1 MNIKKLFG
9 RVCSIL
15 TLIFLVQTQYM
26 FGQGDINVVIPE
38 ASLTNTVL
46 LLQDAKALNF
56 AKINAV
62 PGVPYFGM
70 YTTSVGIDLK
80 DDSGSPTSETI
91 AISLGVTARA
101 FFNLS
106 GFRFDV
112 VVPFSVT
119 VFGRVTLQQHQ
130 GGYKLVANLQGVRNF
145 NLTGTGWIDNYV
157 QDLANGF
164 IQHLPPI
171 SLVSETALLP
181 NTIGSYFTSG
191 TPTLKITNDAAI
203 LSLTL
208 SNLPRQIIA
217 RNNYDGNFNVG
228 QVEVKEGSNFVTYN
242 SPHTYF
248 APINSIQTLRANQGV
263 TSHNSNQYKYKNWN
277 QQITGR
283 EAFSI
288 QSNPFSFQVTSDL
301 VNTADFKQVVPATI
315 SNSLEGIATGGSLI
329 VNGISYSGSFNDY
342 LFKEGNGIT
351 TNVPNGTLGTDWS
364 FQGWSNGMT
373 TPQIN
378 FAPTSATTLIANWK
392 GRLLSSLAEASSQ
405 SGSQRR
411 FARDVTAQSVYYL
424 VYESAG
430 KIWLTYT
437 TNSGASWQPERF
449 IEDGTRPSLASSQEG
464 VALSYVVSDSE
475 GNSEVRVRAFSL
487 NPLTGALNEVNS
499 VTNLLPCTMNAVP
512 TTVWLGNDNSPT
524 SDAKPRYAVFYET
537 QGTTQQ
543 STQINGAVI
552 RLSMGSNTAELFTLS
567 NSQVSSANMQLYP
580 ASDHAVLPNA
590 LGSATIS
597 ARLVYRQR
605 SGSDGWLRYQPL
617 TFDFSSAYST
627 TLTQG
632 TAQTLNWIGSGR
644 AEPAGCYP
652 TKPSVE
658 VKNNLTY
665 IAFEVEGKNDV
676 RYTTVNSS
684 HQQGAVTVF
693 SQAGEVL
700 RLPSL
705 HLQPKRN
712 RRHWH
717 SRSPMWA

>member
-1 MNIKKLFG
+1 MAIW
-9 RVCSIL
+9 
-15 TLIFLVQTQYM
+15 
-26 FGQGDINVVIPE
+26 E
-38 ASLTNTVL
+38 
-46 LLQDAKALNF
+46 
-56 AKINAV
+56 
-62 PGVPYFGM
+62 GV
-70 YTTSVGIDLK
+70 
-80 DDSGSPTSETI
+80 
-91 AISLGVTARA
+91 GV
-101 FFNLS
+101 
-106 GFRFDV
+106 
-112 VVPFSVT
+112 
-119 VFGRVTLQQHQ
+119 
-130 GGYKLVANLQGVRNF
+130 
-145 NLTGTGWIDNYV
+145 
-157 QDLANGF
+157 
-164 IQHLPPI
+164 
-171 SLVSETALLP
+171 
-181 NTIGSYFTSG
+181 
-191 TPTLKITNDAAI
+191 
-203 LSLTL
+203 
-208 SNLPRQIIA
+208 
-217 RNNYDGNFNVG
+217 
-228 QVEVKEGSNFVTYN
+228 
-242 SPHTYF
+242 
-248 APINSIQTLRANQGV
+248 SIQTPNAIETPV
-263 TSHNSNQYKYKNWN
+263 V
-277 QQITGR
+277 
-283 EAFSI
+283 F
-288 QSNPFSFQVTSDL
+288 
-301 VNTADFKQVVPATI
+301 TAPNAVV
-315 SNSLEGIATGGSLI
+315 
-329 VNGISYSGSFNDY
+329 
-342 LFKEGNGIT
+342 
-351 TNVPNGTLGTDWS
+351 
-364 FQGWSNGMT
+364 
-373 TPQIN
+373 
-378 FAPTSATTLIANWK
+378 SARYK